1 MFVFEYLKGNYFRYR
16 ENVTLILYF
25 DFRENITGIVQTPIP
40 MKKVCQRRGLEG
52 KGLILIFTTWCFSF
66 FCFLTEGKTVNIFP
80 PIVL

>member
-1 MFVFEYLKGNYFRYR
+1 MFVFEYLKGNYFCYR

-52 KGLILIFTTWCFSF
+52 KGLINFHNLVF
-66 FCFLTEGKTVNIFP
+66 FLLLLSNRGENS
-80 PIVL
+80 